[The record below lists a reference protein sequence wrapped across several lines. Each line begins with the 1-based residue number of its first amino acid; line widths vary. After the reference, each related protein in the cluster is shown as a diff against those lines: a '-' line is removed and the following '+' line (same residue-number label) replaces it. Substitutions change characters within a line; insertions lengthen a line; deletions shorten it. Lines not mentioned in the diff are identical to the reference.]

1 MENSFE
7 RLLVGLVD
15 ARVDFITVG
24 GIALALNGHVR
35 ATEDVDILVRRTTE
49 NVERLLEVLGNFGQG
64 YARELTSAD
73 FTDEEGAIRVIE
85 DFPIDIFTRMG
96 GRTYED
102 LLPHVR
108 LHIAEQHTI
117 PYLDAAGLVL
127 LKADSLRPKDKQDVI
142 ALRGLLN
149 KRKR

>member
-7 RLLVGLVD
+7 KLLVDLVE
-15 ARVDFITVG
+15 AHVEFITVG
-24 GIALALNGHVR
+24 GIACALNGFVR
-35 ATEDVDILVRRTTE
+35 ATDDVDILIRNTTN
-49 NVERLLEVLGNFGQG
+49 NVNKLLAALSHFGEG
-64 YARELTSAD
+64 YARELVVED

-108 LHIAEQHTI
+108 LHPLENVTL
-117 PYLDAAGLVL
+117 PYLGARGLIL
-127 LKADSLRPKDKQDVI
+127 LKSESLRPKDKQDVI
-142 ALRGLLN
+142 ALHSILDQTT
-149 KRKR
+149 